1 MIFALLPVKIHNAKQ
16 RLSGL
21 LEQAEREALARAMY
35 RHVLSTLCGAR
46 GIDRIVVATSDRMAA
61 EFARQSGAL
70 VFEEQEQFSHS
81 HSADTAA
88 RRAMAAGARTI
99 LMIPIDV
106 PLLSAGDLEA
116 LIEAGRSSKLAIVP
130 SADGTGTNAL
140 ARTPPDVIE
149 CRFGPGSF
157 QAHFEQ
163 GRSRGIE
170 ATVVRPPGLVFDLDT
185 PEDAA
190 ELLARAP
197 DCNIAR
203 LLREKM
209 ERVMG
214 HLQSRQRLKQI
225 TDD

>member
-35 RHVLSTLCGAR
+35 QHVLSTLCSSR
-46 GIDRIVVATSDRMAA
+46 GLDRIVVAASDIAAA

-70 VFEEQEQFSHS
+70 VFEEQQQLSHS
-81 HSADTAA
+81 HSADAAA
-88 RRAMAAGARTI
+88 RRAMTAGARTI

-106 PLLSAGDLEA
+106 PLLSAGDVEA
-116 LIEAGRSSKLAIVP
+116 LIEAGRSSELVIVP

-157 QAHFEQ
+157 RAHLEQ
-163 GRSRGIE
+163 GRARGIE
-170 ATVVRPPGLVFDLDT
+170 PAVLRPPGLVFDLDT

-197 DCNIAR
+197 DCKIAE
-203 LLREKM
+203 LLRTKM
-209 ERVMG
+209 ERAMG
-214 HLQSRQRLKQI
+214 RLQSAVSGQQPQR
-225 TDD
+225 

>member
-1 MIFALLPVKIHNAKQ
+1 MIVALLPVKIHNAKQ
-16 RLSGL
+16 RLSTL

-46 GIDRIVVATSDRMAA
+46 GIDRIVVATSDSVAGD
-61 EFARQSGAL
+61 FARQSGAI
-70 VFEEQEQFSHS
+70 VFEEPEQLSHS

-88 RRAMAAGARTI
+88 RRAMALGVRTI

-106 PLLSAGDLEA
+106 PLLTAGDVEA
-116 LIEAGRSSKLAIVP
+116 LIEAGRSSQLVIVP
-130 SADGTGTNAL
+130 STDGTGTNAL

-157 QAHFEQ
+157 QAHLER
-163 GRSRGIE
+163 GRAKGVE
-170 ATVVRPPGLVFDLDT
+170 AAVLRPPGLVFDLDT

-197 DCNIAR
+197 DCTIAG
-203 LLREKM
+203 LLRTKM
-209 ERVMG
+209 ERAMAR
-214 HLQSRQRLKQI
+214 LQSAVSNP
-225 TDD
+225 D